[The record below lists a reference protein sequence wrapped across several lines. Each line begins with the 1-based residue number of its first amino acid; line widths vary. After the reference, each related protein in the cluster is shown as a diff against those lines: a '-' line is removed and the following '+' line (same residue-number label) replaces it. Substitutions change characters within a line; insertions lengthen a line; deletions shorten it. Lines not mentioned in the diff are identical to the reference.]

1 MLRQDSDFHLGI
13 PGLMTH
19 AAQAPRELT
28 KILLDADT
36 LQRRIGELADTINRD
51 YAGRELILICVL
63 KGSALFTVDLMKH
76 LDLRVAVD
84 FISIS
89 SYGEATKSTG
99 VVKMVKDMEEDI
111 KGKHVLVVEDIV
123 DTGLTLDYLRR
134 VLLMREPASLKICS
148 LLSKP
153 ARRKV
158 DLPIDYLGFTI
169 DDHFV
174 VGYGLDYLSFYR
186 NLPYIGILD
195 PALLDE

>member
-1 MLRQDSDFHLGI
+1 
-13 PGLMTH
+13 MTE
-19 AAQAPRELT
+19 ATYKPKELSQ
-28 KILLDADT
+28 ILLDAET
-36 LQRRIGELADTINRD
+36 LQKRIAELAQELNRD
-51 YAGRELILICVL
+51 YAGEELILLCVL
-63 KGSALFTVDLMKH
+63 KGSVLFTVDLMKN

-134 VLLMREPASLKICS
+134 VLQMREPASLKICS

-153 ARRKV
+153 AHRKV
-158 DLPIDYLGFTI
+158 ELPIDYLGFTI
-169 DDHFV
+169 EDYFV
-174 VGYGLDYLSFYR
+174 VGYGLDYKSFYR
-186 NLPYIGILD
+186 NLPYIGVLD
-195 PALLDE
+195 PDLLDG

>member
-1 MLRQDSDFHLGI
+1 
-13 PGLMTH
+13 MTH
-19 AAQAPRELT
+19 ATHQPRELT
-28 KILLDADT
+28 TVLLDEKT
-36 LQRRIGELADTINRD
+36 IQNRISELAHEINRD
-51 YAGRELILICVL
+51 YRGEELILLCVL
-63 KGSALFTVDLMKH
+63 KGSVLFTVDLMKH
-76 LDLRVAVD
+76 LELRVAVD

-111 KGKHVLVVEDIV
+111 EGKHVLVVEDIV

-134 VLLMREPASLKICS
+134 SLAMREPKSLKICS

-153 ARRKV
+153 AHRKV

-169 DDHFV
+169 EDHFV

-186 NLPYIGILD
+186 NLPYIGVLD
-195 PALLDE
+195 PSLLD

>member
-1 MLRQDSDFHLGI
+1 M
-13 PGLMTH
+13 H
-19 AAQAPRELT
+19 AVHKPRELS
-28 KILLDADT
+28 KILLDAET
-36 LQRRIGELADTINRD
+36 LQKRIAELAQELNRD
-51 YAGRELILICVL
+51 YAGEELILICVL
-63 KGSALFTVDLMKH
+63 KGSILFTVDLMKH

-134 VLLMREPASLKICS
+134 VLQMREPASLKICS

-158 DLPIDYLGFTI
+158 ELPIDYLGFI
-169 DDHFV
+169 IEDHFV

-186 NLPYIGILD
+186 NLPYIGVLNTD
-195 PALLDE
+195 LLDD